1 MLLCFLFF
9 HHKKMRSRSCTGI
22 QNTDLT
28 INARRGKDDF
38 TVDQNT
44 IKHNRMLQ
52 GNGLI
57 PVKLIFLD
65 IDGVMLPFPSSSSST
80 IFSNEALTVLEHVV
94 ATTGAEI
101 VLSSTWRMDESAIE
115 IIYKNFETFPS
126 VKNKV

>member
-1 MLLCFLFF
+1 
-9 HHKKMRSRSCTGI
+9 
-22 QNTDLT
+22 
-28 INARRGKDDF
+28 
-38 TVDQNT
+38 
-44 IKHNRMLQ
+44 MLQ

-115 IIYKNFETFPS
+115 IIPTYMP
-126 VKNKV
+126 